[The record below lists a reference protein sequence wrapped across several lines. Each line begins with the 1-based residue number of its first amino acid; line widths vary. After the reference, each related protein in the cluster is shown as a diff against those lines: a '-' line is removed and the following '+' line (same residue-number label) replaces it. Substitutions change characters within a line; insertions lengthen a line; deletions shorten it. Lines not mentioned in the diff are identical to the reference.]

1 MEKTVDSLDVREY
14 SPRDRHQSIFETFN
28 GLKPGEA
35 FVLINDHEP
44 KPLLYQFQME
54 HDGAYDWWVLESGPE
69 AWRVQIARR
78 MNDDPKRTITEYFET
93 DHRRLDAVFNRF
105 QSALK
110 NGGWE
115 EASTSIHEFNLGLR
129 RHIKAEEEILFPMFE
144 EKTGMTEAG
153 PTFVMKTEHKD
164 IKETLDKLLAATES
178 KDAKAALSGATYLLN
193 VLANHNMKEEHI
205 LYPESDALASD
216 IERPMVVKKAQAI

>member
-14 SPRDRHQSIFETFN
+14 SPRERHQRIFETFN
-28 GLKPGEA
+28 GLKAGEA

-54 HDGAYDWWVLESGPE
+54 YDGAYDWWALESGPE

-78 MNDDPKRTITEYFET
+78 MSDDPKRTITEYFET
-93 DHRRLDAVFNRF
+93 DHRRLDAILNRF

-110 NGGWE
+110 NNGWE
-115 EASTSIHEFNLGLR
+115 DALTHIREFKLGLR

-153 PTFVMKTEHKD
+153 PTFVMKMEHKD
-164 IKETLDKLLAATES
+164 IKETLDKLLTAAES
-178 KDAKAALSGATYLLN
+178 KDAKAASSGTAYLINILG
-193 VLANHNMKEEHI
+193 NHNMKEEHI
-205 LYPESDALASD
+205 LYPESDALLSD
-216 IERPMVVKKAQAI
+216 AERPMVVKKAQAI